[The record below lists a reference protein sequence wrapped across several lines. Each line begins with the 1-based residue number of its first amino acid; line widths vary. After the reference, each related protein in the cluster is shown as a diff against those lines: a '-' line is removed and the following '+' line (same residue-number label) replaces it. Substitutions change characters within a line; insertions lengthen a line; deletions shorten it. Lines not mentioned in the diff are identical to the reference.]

1 MDKEY
6 LDTVRISGY
15 DSYYDAVPLTH
26 NPFQH
31 GTVEHMAW
39 RDGWGEAAERHRRQ
53 VLLIG
58 SVNSFSVGAFGLLV
72 ALLLIVIF
80 SLILS

>member
-6 LDTVRISGY
+6 LDMVRIAGY
-15 DSYYDAVPLTH
+15 ASYYDAVPLTH
-26 NPFQH
+26 NPFKH

-39 RDGWGEAAERHRRQ
+39 RDGWGEAAERHRQQ
-53 VLLIG
+53 VLLNG
-58 SVNSFSVGAFGLLV
+58 RVNRFSVGAFGLLV